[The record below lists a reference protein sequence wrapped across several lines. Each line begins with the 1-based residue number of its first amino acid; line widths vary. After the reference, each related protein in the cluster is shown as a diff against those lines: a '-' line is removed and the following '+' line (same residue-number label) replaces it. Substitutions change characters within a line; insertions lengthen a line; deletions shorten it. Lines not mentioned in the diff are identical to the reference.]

1 MSRASKSCG
10 GGTIEILKWPE
21 LENVR
26 ESCIAHQKHLSAV
39 ITTPTLNHQTSSIIM
54 WQLSEESKVLHNS
67 SFRRTIANRTQ
78 ERVARIIDVSR
89 IAIH

>member
-10 GGTIEILKWPE
+10 GGSIEFLKWPE

-26 ESCIAHQKHLSAV
+26 ESCIAHQKHLLAA
-39 ITTPTLNHQTSSIIM
+39 ITTHPLKHQTPKVIM
-54 WQLSEESKVLHNS
+54 WQLSEESKVSSYSAIRRASANS
-67 SFRRTIANRTQ
+67 TQ